1 MPATE
6 TDTMSYKGIILAGG
20 RGSRLRPLTQSV
32 SKQLLGVYDKPL
44 VYYPLSTLMLSGIR
58 EILVI
63 TTPQD
68 QEAFRLLLGDGRQ
81 WGLEIDYAAQP
92 EPAGIAQAFLI
103 GERFIGDRP
112 VCLILG
118 DNIFYAEGLSRR
130 LQAAAREESGA
141 TVFGYW
147 VKDPERYGVV
157 SFDRAGR
164 AVSIEEKP
172 RQPRS
177 HWAVTGLY
185 YYDRQVVS
193 IAKGIA
199 PSARGELEI
208 TDVNRAYLDRGEL
221 RVERLSR
228 GTAWLDTGT
237 HDSLLDAGQFV
248 QVVEQRQGLKIACPE
263 EVAFRMGY
271 VDAQQLGRLVESFG
285 ASDYGDY
292 LRAVLDQEETE
303 AL

>member
-1 MPATE
+1 
-6 TDTMSYKGIILAGG
+6 MSYKGIILAGG

-44 VYYPLSTLMLSGIR
+44 IYYPLSTLMLSGIR

-68 QEAFRLLLGDGRQ
+68 REAFRLLLGDGGQ
-81 WGLEIDYAAQP
+81 WGLEIDYAVQP

-103 GERFIGDRP
+103 GEGFIGERP

-118 DNIFYAEGLSRR
+118 DNIFYAEALSRR
-130 LQAAAREESGA
+130 LQAAARVESGA

-147 VKDPERYGVV
+147 VRDPERYGVV
-157 SFDRAGR
+157 SFDKEGR
-164 AVSIEEKP
+164 AVSIDEKP
-172 RQPRS
+172 RQPHS

-193 IAKGIA
+193 IAKEIV
-199 PSARGELEI
+199 PSERGELEI

-237 HDSLLDAGQFV
+237 HDSLLDAAKFV

-263 EVAFRMGY
+263 EIAFRMGY
-271 VDAQQLGRLVESFG
+271 IDAQQLGRQVDAFG
-285 ASDYGDY
+285 ASGYGEY
-292 LRAVLDQEETE
+292 LRAIVEQEDIEI
-303 AL
+303 L